1 MVRLKRLPPCP
12 FRDPQQVPSPM
23 GSRCSERTAFTLVEL
38 LVVIAIIAILVGLL
52 MPAVQAAREAARLTR
67 CRNNIRQ
74 VALACHNYESTY
86 KELPGYA
93 GERPPLLVTYRLP
106 RSRDARLSGGPWTV
120 QVLGFMEQTSL
131 ASGLSGLADAV
142 SLSPSPRIEQL
153 VQAPV
158 DTFHCPTRRDADP
171 YPLREPYASRY
182 GVRGAR
188 TDYAMNG
195 GPAFVSET
203 DHRIIQTQY
212 DGVWVLGKR
221 TKMNR
226 VFDGLSYTYLLGEK
240 AMDSLKYTTGDCFGD
255 RSPLAGYH
263 DTGVSSHSYV
273 RYASRVPKIDSVN
286 NCLVCH
292 DFGSAHPAGWN
303 VAMLD
308 GSVRLMNFDMDMD
321 VHRANAS
328 VDGREIPEY
337 RH

>member
-1 MVRLKRLPPCP
+1 MDPNRSVRA
-12 FRDPQQVPSPM
+12 
-23 GSRCSERTAFTLVEL
+23 AFTLVEL
-38 LVVIAIIAILVGLL
+38 LVVIAIVAIMVGLL
-52 MPAVQAAREAARLTR
+52 MPAIQAAREAARQTR

-74 VALACHNYESTY
+74 IALACHNYESTY

-93 GERPPLLVTYRLP
+93 GERPPLLVSQELP
-106 RSRDARLSGGPWTV
+106 RFREQRYVGGPWTV
-120 QVLGFMEQTSL
+120 QALSFMEQGTL
-131 ASGLSGLADAV
+131 ASGLSGLAERPTLAPTPRV
-142 SLSPSPRIEQL
+142 ESLVRS
-153 VQAPV
+153 PV
-158 DTFHCPTRRDADP
+158 DTFHCPTRRDARS
-171 YPLREPYASRY
+171 YPLVEPYVSRY
-182 GVRGAR
+182 GERGAR

-195 GPAFVSET
+195 GPAEVSEL
-203 DHRIIQTQY
+203 DHRIIHTRA

-240 AMDSLKYTTGDCFGD
+240 AMDSSKYETGDCFGD

-263 DTGVSSHSYV
+263 ETGVSSHSYV
-273 RYASRVPKIDSVN
+273 RYASRVPMIDSIN

-303 VAMLD
+303 VAMAD
-308 GSVRLMNFDMDMD
+308 GSVRLMSFGLDIE

-328 VDGREIPEY
+328 VDGREISEY